1 MRLIYPSPI
10 GHRSRPQAAVPAES
24 GFVLVLVM
32 PVALMLILTALSMVS
47 RSNSAAIT
55 STQESR
61 AQAARMA
68 AEYGFNQLMAQV
80 NTQYNSLNVPPLVFG
95 SQIAIANST
104 GASYTVLSFT
114 PPTPPAVS
122 LCTESDSNNADLP
135 VTIEGKLTVGSTNY
149 RQTIIRTIRG
159 CAPTSTLNTLRV
171 RSFK

>member
-1 MRLIYPSPI
+1 M
-10 GHRSRPQAAVPAES
+10 PAES

-80 NTQYNSLNVPPLVFG
+80 NTQYDSLNPSLVFG

-135 VTIEGKLTVGSTNY
+135 VTIEGRLTAGSTNY
-149 RQTIIRTIRG
+149 RQTIIRTIRV
-159 CAPTSTLNTLRV
+159 CAPTLTLNTLRV
-171 RSFK
+171 RGFK

>member
-80 NTQYNSLNVPPLVFG
+80 NTQYDNSLNPPLVFG

-114 PPTPPAVS
+114 PPAVS

-135 VTIEGKLTVGSTNY
+135 VTIEGRLTAGSTNY
-149 RQTIIRTIRG
+149 RQTIIRTIRV

-171 RSFK
+171 RGFK